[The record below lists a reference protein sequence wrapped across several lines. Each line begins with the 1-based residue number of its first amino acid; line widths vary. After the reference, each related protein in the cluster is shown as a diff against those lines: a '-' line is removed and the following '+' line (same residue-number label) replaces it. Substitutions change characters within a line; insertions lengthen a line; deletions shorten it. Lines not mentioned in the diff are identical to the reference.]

1 MITRLISS
9 SQQIGPRMFRP
20 SGSVNADKFA
30 LKSIIFRP
38 SPHRA
43 ARKNAPL
50 TPHEDHAK
58 FLSIPKPNQTETI
71 HEPESDILKAIGLGA
86 LRPVD
91 VSNLP

>member
-1 MITRLISS
+1 ML
-9 SQQIGPRMFRP
+9 RP

-38 SPHRA
+38 SPHPDRA
-43 ARKNAPL
+43 KTAPL
-50 TPHEDHAK
+50 TPHEDHVK
-58 FLSIPKPNQTETI
+58 FLTIPKPNQTKTI
-71 HEPESDILKAIGLGA
+71 HEPESDILKAIELRT